1 MPAVVVSYDA
11 STQTATVQPMVN
23 DVRFDVDTG
32 ERVSEPWPQIQGVP
46 IVWPRFGGF
55 VIAGP
60 LKQYDPVELVAYDM
74 DPTAWQ
80 QSAAPTLQPVDPPDP
95 RRHGGN
101 YWRAFPGDCRQNP
114 ASSPGSFPDALVI
127 GIDGGDP
134 IIVIQGSTIQFGKT
148 AGGGAAALATKV
160 DAIFAKLKTVA
171 ADIAL
176 LVANPS
182 TGDISAATVATLVMD
197 ATALEGAI
205 ATVASQLVTLDK

>member
-1 MPAVVVSYDA
+1 
-11 STQTATVQPMVN
+11 
-23 DVRFDVDTG
+23 
-32 ERVSEPWPQIQGVP
+32 VP

-148 AGGGAAALATKV
+148 AAAGYAALAQKV
-160 DAIFAKLKTVA
+160 DQ
-171 ADIAL
+171 AL
-176 LVANPS
+176 SDLAE
-182 TGDISAATVATLVMD
+182 
-197 ATALEGAI
+197 ALNGHVH
-205 ATVASQLVTLDK
+205 TVASFGPSGPALAAPPSVLPPVTGVSPATAPVGPIASTASALVTLDK